1 MQVNS
6 GIEAVGPVQ
15 WGAHFCQFY
24 ETADDLVDTLVPF
37 FKAGLDSNERCMW
50 VTANPLRADEA
61 TDALRAAV
69 PDLDRRLSAGQIDI
83 IDHDRWYLMQGG
95 KAGADAV
102 IAGWMRRKDE
112 ALDRGYSGFRLTGN
126 TYFLEARDW
135 DDFAEYEEKVNAC
148 FCNQRVIALCSYC
161 TLRCDAGGAMDV
173 VRNHEFALARR
184 RGAWTMIES
193 ASVKRAKEALRQANG
208 ELEARVEQRTDDLR
222 TALAEKDVL
231 LKEVHHRV
239 KNNLQVVAA
248 LLHLRAKQS
257 ADPAGREA
265 FAETLR
271 RIKAMSLVHEALY
284 GGGDTSGIDFAAY
297 LRTLAAATASSF
309 GMAGQ
314 VAVEVAPSPG
324 RVDLN
329 TAVPLGLAA
338 AEAIANAFKHGFPEG
353 RRGTVRIAFAAPAE
367 GAEGELTVRDDGV
380 GLAQPK
386 MPNRR
391 GAGLSLA
398 QALAR
403 QIGGRITVSK
413 DGGGGTVWRLTF
425 AAPARA
431 TDAFGSADYATGRDG
446 GGQPASR
453 LR

>member
-1 MQVNS
+1 
-6 GIEAVGPVQ
+6 
-15 WGAHFCQFY
+15 
-24 ETADDLVDTLVPF
+24 
-37 FKAGLDSNERCMW
+37 
-50 VTANPLRADEA
+50 
-61 TDALRAAV
+61 
-69 PDLDRRLSAGQIDI
+69 
-83 IDHDRWYLMQGG
+83 
-95 KAGADAV
+95 
-102 IAGWMRRKDE
+102 
-112 ALDRGYSGFRLTGN
+112 
-126 TYFLEARDW
+126 
-135 DDFAEYEEKVNAC
+135 VNAC
-148 FCNQRVIALCSYC
+148 FCGQRVVALCSYC

-173 VRNHEFALARR
+173 VQNHEFALARR

-193 ASVKRAKEALRQANG
+193 ASVKRAKEALRRANG
-208 ELEARVEQRTDDLR
+208 ELEARVERRTADLR
-222 TALAEKDVL
+222 TAVAERDVL

-248 LLHLRAKQS
+248 LLHLRAKRT

-309 GMAGQ
+309 GMAGR

-338 AEAIANAFKHGFPEG
+338 AEAIANAFKHAFPGG
-353 RRGTVRIAFAAPAE
+353 RRGAVRIAFSAPTD
-367 GAEGELTVRDDGV
+367 GADGELTVRDDGV
-380 GLAQPK
+380 GLPEPRAPGA
-386 MPNRR
+386 R

-403 QIGGRITVSK
+403 QIGGRISVAEYG
-413 DGGGGTVWRLTF
+413 GGGGTVWRLTF
-425 AAPARA
+425 AAPVRA
-431 TDAFGSADYATGRDG
+431 ADAFGGAGPSPDHDGSGHRQDDAPDPRLGGLERRRPTRTDAALQGPQHGDDPSDRLGEPPHLDAGALLAATRFHN
-446 GGQPASR
+446 R
-453 LR
+453 LFAKS